1 MSYTELKRQVFE
13 ANLELQ
19 KRGLV
24 IYTFGNVSQID
35 RAKGVIAI
43 KPSGVAYE
51 NMSADDMVIV
61 DLDNQVVEG
70 SMRPSSDTKTHTH
83 LYRHFA
89 DIGGV
94 THTHSTYATAWAQA
108 KLPIPCLGTTH
119 ADFVYGAVPCTAEMS
134 LEQVQRDYEE
144 ETGVQI
150 VRCFAELD
158 PNAAPMVVV
167 AGHAPFTW
175 GKDAA
180 KSVYHAV
187 ILEEIARMAYL
198 TRTLAPQGDVLARAV
213 MDKHYFRKH
222 GKNAYYGQTK

>member
-1 MSYTELKRQVFE
+1 MSYTELKREVFE

-51 NMSADDMVIV
+51 DMRADDMVIV
-61 DLDNQVVEG
+61 DLDNQIVEG
-70 SMRPSSDTKTHTH
+70 KLRPSSDTKTHTH

-89 DIGGV
+89 TIGGV

-134 LEQVQRDYEE
+134 TEQVARDYEE

-150 VRCFAELD
+150 VRAFAELD
-158 PNAAPMVVV
+158 PLAAPMVVV

-187 ILEEIARMAYL
+187 ILEEIARMAFL
-198 TRTLAPQGDVLARAV
+198 TRTLAPQGDLLARAV

-222 GKNAYYGQTK
+222 GKNAYYGQA

>member
-1 MSYTELKRQVFE
+1 MSYTELKREVFE

-51 NMSADDMVIV
+51 DMRAEDMVIV
-61 DLDNQVVEG
+61 DLDNQIVEG
-70 SMRPSSDTKTHTH
+70 RLRPSSDTKTHTH
-83 LYRHFA
+83 LYRHFN

-119 ADFVYGAVPCTAEMS
+119 ADFVYGAVPCTGEMS
-134 LEQVQRDYEE
+134 MEQVARDYEE

-150 VRCFAELD
+150 VRAFAELD
-158 PNAAPMVVV
+158 PLAAPMVVV

-175 GKDAA
+175 GKNAA

-198 TRTLAPQGDVLARAV
+198 TRTLAPQGDLLAKAV

-222 GKNAYYGQTK
+222 GKNAYYGQA

>member
-1 MSYTELKRQVFE
+1 MSYTELKRAVFE

-51 NMSADDMVIV
+51 DMRADDMVIV
-61 DLDNQVVEG
+61 DLDNQIVEG
-70 SMRPSSDTKTHTH
+70 KLRPSSDTKTHTH

-89 DIGGV
+89 EIGGV

-119 ADFVYGAVPCTAEMS
+119 ADFVYGAVPCTGEMS
-134 LEQVQRDYEE
+134 MEQVARDYEE

-150 VRCFAELD
+150 VRAFAELD
-158 PNAAPMVVV
+158 PLAAPMVVV

-198 TRTLAPQGDVLARAV
+198 TRTLAPQGDLLARAV

-222 GKNAYYGQTK
+222 GKNAYYGQA

>member
-61 DLDNQVVEG
+61 DLDNQIVEG

-222 GKNAYYGQTK
+222 GKNAYYGQTN

>member
-61 DLDNQVVEG
+61 DLDNQIVEG

-150 VRCFAELD
+150 VSCFAELD